1 MAKPVATAAAARELK
16 NELQR
21 LVRAITDEDDEQIGT
36 YEEAARVLAALNQV
50 TFAGNGGPNGRPRS
64 PLANL
69 RRTAERMDSASVP
82 EHFRCPISSE
92 LMKDPVV
99 LASGQFFLLESL
111 RFDWV
116 SRTENFRDIPF
127 SVCAFC
133 ILLQTYDRPFIREWL
148 NSGNRTCPQS
158 HQILPNTIL
167 TPNHLVHRMIS
178 QWCIEHD
185 VSLPPLDNEQD
196 EDKGLITS
204 KEKDVLDGLLRKIC
218 SPSSVMERKRALS
231 ELRLLTKCKRSFRA
245 LIGEN
250 DDAISQ
256 LLAVPSIPELSAD
269 PEAQE
274 DTVTTI
280 LNISINETNKKIV
293 GDNPKAVPFLIDALK
308 AGRIETRSNSA
319 AALFSLSALDSN
331 KLKIGELGAMKPLI
345 ELLEQGSS
353 PAKKDAGSA
362 IFSLCLAHEN
372 RARAVSGGVL
382 GVVLNAITDRS
393 LVNESLAILA
403 LLSSNQEAIEEI
415 AETGGVPCLLSII
428 RESSCARN
436 KENAVA
442 VLYSVCMYDRKRLR
456 EVGEEEDSNG
466 IISQLAQNGTSRARR
481 KAAAILDKWKRAFRL
496 HYSC

>member
-1 MAKPVATAAAARELK
+1 MALPFLNGVVGTAAMAKPGVSAAAAGELK

-21 LVRAITDEDDEQIGT
+21 LVREIAEEDDGQIGT
-36 YEEAARVLAALNQV
+36 YEEAARVLAALKQV
-50 TFAGNGGPNGRPRS
+50 TFAGRGVSNGTPRS
-64 PLANL
+64 PLANQ
-69 RRTAERMDSASVP
+69 RRTDERMDSASVP

-99 LASGQFFLLESL
+99 LASGQ
-111 RFDWV
+111 
-116 SRTENFRDIPF
+116 
-127 SVCAFC
+127 
-133 ILLQTYDRPFIREWL
+133 TYDRPFIQEWL
-148 NSGNRTCPQS
+148 NSGNWTCPQS

-178 QWCIEHD
+178 QWCIEHN

-196 EDKGLITS
+196 EDKGLITVT
-204 KEKDVLDGLLRKIC
+204 EKNVLDGLLQKIC
-218 SPSSVMERKRALS
+218 SPSSVMEQKRALS

-269 PEAQE
+269 PKVQE

-293 GDNPKAVPFLIDALK
+293 GDNPQAIPFLIDALK
-308 AGRIETRSNSA
+308 AGRIETCSNSA

-345 ELLEQGSS
+345 ELLEQSS
-353 PAKKDAGSA
+353 SSAKKDAGSA

-382 GVVLNAITDRS
+382 GVVLKAITDRS

-442 VLYSVCMYDRKRLR
+442 VLYSICMYDRKRLR

-466 IISQLAQNGTSRARR
+466 IISQLVQNGTSRARR
-481 KAAAILDKWKRAFRL
+481 KAAGILDKWKRTLRL

>member
-1 MAKPVATAAAARELK
+1 MALPFLNGVVGTAAMAKPGVSAAAAGELK

-21 LVRAITDEDDEQIGT
+21 LVREIAEEDDGQIGT
-36 YEEAARVLAALNQV
+36 YEEAARVLAALKQV
-50 TFAGNGGPNGRPRS
+50 TFAGRGVSNGTPRS
-64 PLANL
+64 PLANQ
-69 RRTAERMDSASVP
+69 RRTDERMDSASVP

-99 LASGQFFLLESL
+99 LASGQ
-111 RFDWV
+111 
-116 SRTENFRDIPF
+116 
-127 SVCAFC
+127 
-133 ILLQTYDRPFIREWL
+133 TYDRPFIQEWL

-196 EDKGLITS
+196 EDKGLITVT
-204 KEKDVLDGLLRKIC
+204 EKNVLDGLLQKIC
-218 SPSSVMERKRALS
+218 SPSSVMEQKRALS

-269 PEAQE
+269 PKVQE

-293 GDNPKAVPFLIDALK
+293 GDNPQAIPFLIDALK
-308 AGRIETRSNSA
+308 AGRIETCSNSA

-353 PAKKDAGSA
+353 SAKKDAGSA
-362 IFSLCLAHEN
+362 IFSLCLVHEN

-382 GVVLNAITDRS
+382 GVVLKAITDRS

-442 VLYSVCMYDRKRLR
+442 VLYSICMYDRKRLR

-466 IISQLAQNGTSRARR
+466 IISQLVQNGTSRARR
-481 KAAAILDKWKRAFRL
+481 KAAGILDKWKRTLRL

>member
-99 LASGQFFLLESL
+99 LASG
-111 RFDWV
+111 
-116 SRTENFRDIPF
+116 
-127 SVCAFC
+127 
-133 ILLQTYDRPFIREWL
+133 QTYDRPFIREWL

>member
-1 MAKPVATAAAARELK
+1 MALPFLNGVVGTAAMAKPGVSAAAAGELK

-21 LVRAITDEDDEQIGT
+21 LVREIAEEDDGQIGT
-36 YEEAARVLAALNQV
+36 YEEAARVLAALKQV
-50 TFAGNGGPNGRPRS
+50 TFAGSGGSNGTPRS
-64 PLANL
+64 PLANQW
-69 RRTAERMDSASVP
+69 RTDERMDSASVP

-99 LASGQFFLLESL
+99 LASGQ
-111 RFDWV
+111 
-116 SRTENFRDIPF
+116 
-127 SVCAFC
+127 
-133 ILLQTYDRPFIREWL
+133 TYDRPFIQEWL

-196 EDKGLITS
+196 EDKGLITVT
-204 KEKDVLDGLLRKIC
+204 EKNVLDGLLQKIC
-218 SPSSVMERKRALS
+218 SPSSVMEQKRALS

-269 PEAQE
+269 PKVQE
-274 DTVTTI
+274 DAVTTI

-293 GDNPKAVPFLIDALK
+293 GDNPQAIPFLIDALK
-308 AGRIETRSNSA
+308 AGRIETCSNSA

-353 PAKKDAGSA
+353 SARKDAGSA
-362 IFSLCLAHEN
+362 VFSLCLAHEN

-382 GVVLNAITDRS
+382 GVVLKAITDRS

-442 VLYSVCMYDRKRLR
+442 VLYSICMYDRKRLR

-466 IISQLAQNGTSRARR
+466 IISQLVQNGTSRARR
-481 KAAAILDKWKRAFRL
+481 KAAGILDKWKRTLRL

>member
-1 MAKPVATAAAARELK
+1 
-16 NELQR
+16 
-21 LVRAITDEDDEQIGT
+21 
-36 YEEAARVLAALNQV
+36 
-50 TFAGNGGPNGRPRS
+50 
-64 PLANL
+64 
-69 RRTAERMDSASVP
+69 
-82 EHFRCPISSE
+82 
-92 LMKDPVV
+92 
-99 LASGQFFLLESL
+99 
-111 RFDWV
+111 
-116 SRTENFRDIPF
+116 
-127 SVCAFC
+127 
-133 ILLQTYDRPFIREWL
+133 
-148 NSGNRTCPQS
+148 
-158 HQILPNTIL
+158 
-167 TPNHLVHRMIS
+167 MIS

-196 EDKGLITS
+196 EDKGLITV
-204 KEKDVLDGLLRKIC
+204 KEKNVLDGLLQKIC
-218 SPSSVMERKRALS
+218 SPSSVTEQKRALS

-269 PEAQE
+269 PKVQE

-293 GDNPKAVPFLIDALK
+293 GDNPQAIPFLIDALK
-308 AGRIETRSNSA
+308 AGRIETCSNSA

-353 PAKKDAGSA
+353 SAKKDAGSA

-382 GVVLNAITDRS
+382 GVLLKAITDRS

-415 AETGGVPCLLSII
+415 AETGGVPCLLSIV

-442 VLYSVCMYDRKRLR
+442 VLYSICMYDRKRLR

-466 IISQLAQNGTSRARR
+466 IISQLVQNGTSRARR
-481 KAAAILDKWKRAFRL
+481 KAAGILDKWKRTLRL

>member
-99 LASGQFFLLESL
+99 LASG
-111 RFDWV
+111 
-116 SRTENFRDIPF
+116 
-127 SVCAFC
+127 
-133 ILLQTYDRPFIREWL
+133 
-148 NSGNRTCPQS
+148 
-158 HQILPNTIL
+158 QILPNTIL

-269 PEAQE
+269 LEAQE

>member
-1 MAKPVATAAAARELK
+1 MAKPGATAAAAGELK

-21 LVRAITDEDDEQIGT
+21 LVREIAEEDDGQIGT
-36 YEEAARVLAALNQV
+36 YEEAARVLAALKQV
-50 TFAGNGGPNGRPRS
+50 TFVGNGGPSGTPRS
-64 PLANL
+64 PLANR
-69 RRTAERMDSASVP
+69 RRTDDSMDSASVP

-99 LASGQFFLLESL
+99 LASGQ
-111 RFDWV
+111 
-116 SRTENFRDIPF
+116 
-127 SVCAFC
+127 
-133 ILLQTYDRPFIREWL
+133 TYDRPFIQEWL

-185 VSLPPLDNEQD
+185 ISLPPLDNEQD
-196 EDKGLITS
+196 EDKGLITG
-204 KEKDVLDGLLRKIC
+204 KEKNVLDGLLQKIC
-218 SPSSVMERKRALS
+218 SPTSVMEQKQALS

-269 PEAQE
+269 PEVQE
-274 DTVTTI
+274 DTATTI

-293 GDNPKAVPFLIDALK
+293 GDNPQAIPFLIDALK

-345 ELLEQGSS
+345 ELLEQGNSS
-353 PAKKDAGSA
+353 AKKDAGSA
-362 IFSLCLAHEN
+362 IFSLCLAREN

-436 KENAVA
+436 KENAVV
-442 VLYSVCMYDRKRLR
+442 VLYSICMYDRKRLR
-456 EVGEEEDSNG
+456 EVGEEEDSDG
-466 IISQLAQNGTSRARR
+466 IISRLAQNGTSRARR
-481 KAAAILDKWKRAFRL
+481 KAAGILDKWKRTLRL